1 MFHVYLKRICIPI
14 LLNRMSYICLLGL
27 LVYCCSVAKSCP
39 TLCNPLDCSLPGF
52 PVLHYLPEF
61 AQTHV
66 HWISD
71 AIQPSHCLL
80 PPLLLPSVFLSI
92 RVLSNEFTLC
102 IRWSKYQSFS
112 FSNSPSNEYSELIFF
127 RIDWFRINW
136 FKRLSII
143 FSSTTVWKY

>member
-1 MFHVYLKRICIPI
+1 M

-80 PPLLLPSVFLSI
+80 PPLLLPSIFLSI